1 MLGLSENDRFL
12 LNILQSTIR
21 WLLCPEDTAV
31 LEKFLVAVHTQ
42 DPVTSV
48 PSGHLTRD
56 RLKFHRLW
64 IREKTIAGT
73 LFTVVHFFLS
83 KGNFLLKHILCES
96 FIKSK

>member
-42 DPVTSV
+42 DPVTIV
-48 PSGHLTRD
+48 LSGHLSRD

-64 IREKTIAGT
+64 MLVRKPLQGPCSP
-73 LFTVVHFFLS
+73 LS
-83 KGNFLLKHILCES
+83 IS
-96 FIKSK
+96 F